1 MKTKIVVKF
10 KEDVC
15 YSVGMINEAFSD
27 IGKDLGGFATYDI
40 ETGLEENYQEDDCL
54 SLTVECLITNPRHFF
69 RVECYLI
76 GRLEATYGYNNAAEM
91 CGAYIYS
98 FNGAVLDEIY
108 KDNINEETA
117 ILTISVNVCLNKI

>member
-1 MKTKIVVKF
+1 MKEMKIKIVVKF
-10 KEDVC
+10 KKDVS
-15 YSVGMINEAFSD
+15 YSVGMINEAFLD
-27 IGKDLGGFATYDI
+27 IKKDLGIFVEYKVQL
-40 ETGLEENYQEDDCL
+40 GLEENYQEDDCL
-54 SLTVECLITNPRHFF
+54 SLTVECFVVNPKHLF

-108 KDNINEETA
+108 KDNINEET
-117 ILTISVNVCLNKI
+117 